1 MALKR
6 EATGVKEGSIA
17 PAVITT
23 KITLMLGGMIAHVLR
38 ICRICTCRNALFEC
52 FLAYSDLY
60 IVILSIEQ

>member
-6 EATGVKEGSIA
+6 EVIGVKGGSGA
-17 PAVITT
+17 PDAITT

-52 FLAYSDLY
+52 FLH
-60 IVILSIEQ
+60 IRI